1 MPRTLEQ
8 QLEKSLQQNELMATS
23 IIKLTQQL
31 KQVNEEL
38 TLQREQNQYLLKQLF
53 GRKKESLSSENI
65 HLNQTD
71 LFEDDPSFNCP
82 EQTGTQSDEEI
93 NEVATIRRHKKKG
106 HQKEKIAHLP
116 VVEHLYREENCTCP
130 QCASAM
136 KEIGKEIIREEVVYV
151 PARLENHR
159 HVRYSYSCQN
169 CQKTG
174 DTFIIKAEVPKA
186 PLNGSFASASLIA
199 ETIYQKFQQ
208 KVPTYRQESHW
219 KWMNFE
225 IKRTNISNW
234 HKETADYYFEPLVQL
249 MKKHLLKEDVLH
261 ADETTFKVLDSER
274 TKDYVW
280 LFSTG
285 RYADKKI
292 HIYQHGPSRSSE
304 VPLAFLKGY
313 QGYLHS
319 DDFSAYSKLIDV
331 TSVACFAHVRR
342 KFYDALPTKEGE
354 KKSTSR
360 LAVEKCDAIFKK
372 EKELAEL
379 SIEERHSK
387 RDQFIKPKL
396 DEFFEWLRTLN
407 PMVKGKIGTAI
418 SYALKQETKVKT
430 VLKDGRLVL
439 TNNLAERGIKS
450 LVMGRKNWL
459 FAATTGGAR
468 SNASILSIQETAK
481 ANGLNPRSYF
491 DYLLTHLPNQK
502 NIPLEAYLPWAPKV
516 QKDCR

>member
-1 MPRTLEQ
+1 MSIMLEQ
-8 QLEKSLQQNELMATS
+8 QLKKSLQQNELMAKS
-23 IIKLTQQL
+23 LAELTQQL

-38 TLQREQNQYLLKQLF
+38 ALQREQNQYLLKQLF
-53 GRKKESLSSENI
+53 GRKKESLSPDNSDP
-65 HLNQTD
+65 NQTD
-71 LFEDDPSFNCP
+71 LFENDPSFSWP
-82 EQTGTQSDEEI
+82 EQTGDQSAEEI
-93 NEVATIRRHKKKG
+93 IEVTFTSRRKKKG
-106 HQKEKIAHLP
+106 YQKEKIAHLP

-130 QCASAM
+130 HCTSVM
-136 KEIGKEIIREEVVYV
+136 KEMGKEVIREEVVYI

-159 HVRYSYSCQN
+159 HIRYAYSCQT
-169 CQKTG
+169 CEKSGATS
-174 DTFIIKAEVPKA
+174 IVKAEVPKA

-219 KWMNFE
+219 KLMNFE

-234 HKETADYYFEPLVQL
+234 HKKTAEYYFEPLVRL

-280 LFSTG
+280 LFSSG

-292 HIYQHGPSRSSE
+292 HIYEHGPSRSSE

-313 QGYLHS
+313 RGYLHS
-319 DDFSAYSKLIDV
+319 DGFSAYGKLIDV
-331 TSVACFAHVRR
+331 SSVACFAHVRR
-342 KFYDALPTKEGE
+342 KFYDALPAKEGG

-360 LAVEKCDAIFKK
+360 LAVEKCDVIFKK

-379 SIEERHSK
+379 SIKERHCK
-387 RDQFIKPKL
+387 REQFIKPKL
-396 DEFFEWLRTLN
+396 DEFFEWLKTLN
-407 PMVKGKIGTAI
+407 PMIKGKIGTAI

-468 SNASILSIQETAK
+468 SNAAILSIQETAK
-481 ANGLNPRSYF
+481 ANGLNPRTYF
-491 DYLLTHLPNQK
+491 EYLLTHLPNQK
-502 NIPLEAYLPWAPKV
+502 NIPLEAYLPWASKV
-516 QKDCR
+516 QKECC